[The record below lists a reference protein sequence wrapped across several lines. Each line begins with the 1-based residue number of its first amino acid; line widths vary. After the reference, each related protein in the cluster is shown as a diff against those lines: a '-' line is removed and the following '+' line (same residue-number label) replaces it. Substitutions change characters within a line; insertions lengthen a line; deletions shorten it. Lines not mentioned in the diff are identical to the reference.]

1 MLIIPCAREP
11 FPSVQKARRNKQA
24 YHKKLT
30 DAQYPAFEVSW
41 SSKDFYYIGKGNILN
56 SMDSYVRALKP
67 VSAFKFKMKSK
78 LVMDFIDYRVNNFYN
93 CNQILIFVL
102 I

>member
-1 MLIIPCAREP
+1 MLNIPLLKSTRGQRTFII
-11 FPSVQKARRNKQA
+11 S
-24 YHKKLT
+24 T
-30 DAQYPAFEVSW
+30 
-41 SSKDFYYIGKGNILN
+41 GNILN

-93 CNQILIFVL
+93 CNLIFIFVL
-102 I
+102 T